1 MLEGIEK
8 VVARFPFERFPK
20 PAYFPSHR
28 TLRTMMRRLTALEE
42 AGSWGKAP
50 GVVIAGMMG

>member
-20 PAYFPSHR
+20 PSCFPSHR

-42 AGSWGKAP
+42 TGSWGKVP
-50 GVVIAGMMG
+50 GVIAAAMRG